1 VAISQSDDIRALLGG
16 GADEDRVAT
25 AHFLIGAMF
34 LVVGG
39 LLELLALFSVRF
51 ADIFPISF
59 GRLEA
64 MANLTL
70 LVGFAI
76 LSLLGGIYY
85 VLPRLTGVRLQMLG
99 LARLAL
105 LGISGLVVAGWLVIG
120 FGLGTGR
127 EPFGL
132 PWWVDA
138 ALTAVVVLPAGVVV
152 QTIRRREE
160 KRSFATLWFAIGA
173 SVWLPLLF
181 VTNLASQVL
190 PGLGSVS
197 DTYGDLFFSAG
208 LITMF
213 VLTAGTGLT
222 YYTVVKELD
231 VALASRQLALVGF
244 WSLGFAGVWWGV
256 AQLVFG
262 PGPAWVSGV
271 AAALGLAFPIGALA
285 NAANVSLT
293 LEGSWNEVGERPGV
307 ASGVLGLYF
316 TVVIALMASLGS
328 FPSLGSVTALT
339 GYWEAIEYAAVLGAG
354 ALLVAG
360 IAFEALPRIAG
371 RRLPNSDRARSF
383 NRLTVIGAGG
393 VLVTLAAAGII
404 DGYSWLA
411 GSNSAAYIDAGDGWG
426 AGSGAS
432 QALTLLAIGFAVVAF
447 LGQISYASVI
457 AGTLFSG
464 KAVPQE
470 LLVDTDD
477 E

>member
-1 VAISQSDDIRALLGG
+1 LLGG

-51 ADIFPISF
+51 ADLSPISF

-70 LVGFAI
+70 LVGFAA

-105 LGISGLVVAGWLVIG
+105 LGITGLVVAGWLVIA

-132 PWWVDA
+132 PWWIDA
-138 ALTAVVVLPAGVVV
+138 ALTAVVVLPAVAVI

-160 KRSFATLWFAIGA
+160 TRSYVTLWFVIG
-173 SVWLPLLF
+173 SVIWLPLLF
-181 VTNLASQVL
+181 LTNLASQVL

-197 DTYGDLFFSAG
+197 DAYGDLFFSAG
-208 LITMF
+208 IITMF
-213 VLTAGTGLT
+213 LLTAGTGLV

-231 VALASRQLALVGF
+231 IPLASRQLAMVGF

-256 AQLVFG
+256 SQLVFG
-262 PGPAWVSGV
+262 PGPGWVSGV

-285 NAANVSLT
+285 NAVNVSLS
-293 LEGSWNEVGERPGV
+293 LEGNWNQLGHRPGV

-316 TVVIALMASLGS
+316 TVVIALMASLAS

-354 ALLVAG
+354 ALLIGG

-371 RRLPNSDRARSF
+371 RRLPTTERARTF

-426 AGSGAS
+426 AGSSAAR
-432 QALTLLAIGFAVVAF
+432 ALTLVALGFGVVTF
-447 LGQISYASVI
+447 LGQLSFASVV

-470 LLVDTDD
+470 LLVDVDD